1 MTPLAVLFP
10 LAVGLV
16 AGVLGALLGLGGGV
30 VVVPALELLG
40 PRVFGR
46 ELPIQEAVAAS
57 QVGVLSVA
65 VASSASYLGRGLVRV
80 RTAYLLSPYT
90 VFGGIAGSVLGLLLP
105 QRVVAL
111 VFALLLAYTGVELL
125 RGLSR
130 AEPEAVEPSRW
141 ALPGA
146 GFAGVMS
153 GLLGIGGGTV
163 QVPVL
168 NLLAGLPFRAAI
180 ATSTFMMGLTAI
192 GTTLIYGASGRL
204 DLGLAAP
211 VALGILV
218 GARAGATFSARVSA
232 PVLRVMFAALVFYT
246 AANMALENWPR

>member
-1 MTPLAVLFP
+1 MIAVLFP
-10 LAVGLV
+10 LAVGLI

-40 PRVFGR
+40 PRFLGR

-65 VASSASYLGRGLVRV
+65 VASSAGYLGRGLVRV
-80 RTAYLLSPYT
+80 RTAYLLSPFT
-90 VFGGIAGSVLGLLLP
+90 VFGGIVGSVLGLLLDP
-105 QRVVAL
+105 QVVAL
-111 VFALLLAYTGVELL
+111 VFAALLAYTGVELL
-125 RGLSR
+125 RGLNKF
-130 AEPEAVEPSRW
+130 EVERTEFSPW
-141 ALPGA
+141 ARPGA
-146 GFAGVMS
+146 GFAGIMS

-218 GARAGATFSARVSA
+218 GARAGTLFAARVPASA
-232 PVLRVMFAALVFYT
+232 LRLLFAALVFYT
-246 AANMALENWPR
+246 AVNMALDNWPG